1 MFRKV
6 IIVLLAIL
14 LGLSLTSLMAQE
26 KVTLSSVDDQAE
38 ETSNI
43 QKPVKVDQ
51 IRQVK
56 LSKAIKIHR
65 VRNKA
70 IKQIYLGRDKNA
82 AGYRNNQQIEPNRT
96 QKVYQKT
103 QQEGQK
109 KLNSKSTKQNKKLQK
124 AESSKAKSSN
134 NSN

>member
-6 IIVLLAIL
+6 IIVILAIL

-51 IRQVK
+51 MRQVK

-65 VRNKA
+65 VRNNT
-70 IKQIYLGRDKNA
+70 IKPIYLGRDKNA
-82 AGYRNNQQIEPNRT
+82 ASYRNNQQIEPNRT
-96 QKVYQKT
+96 KKVYQKT
-103 QQEGQK
+103 QQGSQK

-124 AESSKAKSSN
+124 GESNKAKSSN
-134 NSN
+134 NSK

>member
-14 LGLSLTSLMAQE
+14 LGLSLNSLMAQE

-43 QKPVKVDQ
+43 QKPVKVDK
-51 IRQVK
+51 IRQAK
-56 LSKAIKIHR
+56 LSKTIKIHR
-65 VRNKA
+65 LRNNT
-70 IKQIYLGRDKNA
+70 IKPIYLGRDKNA
-82 AGYRNNQQIEPNRT
+82 AGYRNNQQIEPNRMK
-96 QKVYQKT
+96 KVYQST
-103 QQEGQK
+103 QQESQK
-109 KLNSKSTKQNKKLQK
+109 KLNNRAIKQNKKLQK
-124 AESSKAKSSN
+124 AEHNKVQSSN